1 MSRSIAAKENQKV
14 ESREA
19 VAALDQCSWWSRHT
33 TVSVSPG
40 HKSHVMSR
48 NKFPLL
54 KQRQNEIARQ
64 LEWPEEIERGRPT
77 VVTVIGLINFRAGC
91 EETVRKRSLGPLMER
106 QIHKNG

>member
-1 MSRSIAAKENQKV
+1 MFV
-14 ESREA
+14 VVA
-19 VAALDQCSWWSRHT
+19 VRTKPYLYHQA
-33 TVSVSPG
+33 G

-91 EETVRKRSLGPLMER
+91 KETVRKRSDLGWKGR
-106 QIHKNG
+106 FIKNG